1 MGLALEGEMRLFD
14 KIEEVAV
21 PDVHLDDAPAA
32 DKGLGEAG
40 HLGHQP
46 VSAISLGSRTRL

>member
-1 MGLALEGEMRLFD
+1 MEGEICLFD

-21 PDVHLDDAPAA
+21 LVVHLDDAPAA

-40 HLGHQP
+40 HLGH
-46 VSAISLGSRTRL
+46 